1 MIQISED
8 DIKQAR
14 DLIAHGTP
22 EAVGY
27 KILIKPIDSVTT
39 LSNAQSNKFE
49 TLAKAGF
56 QDKTDEQAE
65 RESIGTQHGILIH
78 IGPGAF
84 SFLGPN
90 EADTGQ
96 PLSKRETNRIA
107 RLFPKEG
114 DVVIFDRYCGVE
126 MELPPGSGDMYRF
139 ANDEALLG
147 RMVKDNG

>member
-8 DIKQAR
+8 DIEQAR
-14 DLIAHGTP
+14 NLIAHGTP

-39 LSNAQSNKFE
+39 MSNAESKKFK
-49 TLAKAGF
+49 TLAKVGF
-56 QDKTDEQAE
+56 QDKTDEQAS

-84 SFLGPN
+84 SFLSPN
-90 EADTGQ
+90 ESGTGR
-96 PLSKRETNRIA
+96 PVTKAEAKWIA

-147 RMVKDNG
+147 RMVKANA